1 MAMPDDDDEIDLS
14 APPRAKLGAFVAVA
28 VLHVVAVLAL
38 IRAFAPHFAEQA
50 VEAVVSTFTV
60 TIIAPPPPP
69 EPARQDQAAGAAGAE
84 GKKATA
90 RAVDAP
96 LPKQAI
102 SPSPA
107 PRAASTGDA
116 NTSGAA
122 QAGAGTGAGGA
133 GNGTG
138 SGTGGN
144 GPGGG
149 LTRKAEKI
157 AGTIADK
164 DYDKAGRAVRLGN
177 AVVIAIT
184 VSAEGRPTGCRVVRP
199 SPDPAADAQT
209 CRLAIERFRFRPA
222 TDAQGN
228 PVASVYGWQQRWF
241 Y

>member
-1 MAMPDDDDEIDLS
+1 MADDDGLDLS
-14 APPRAKLGAFVAVA
+14 APLRTKVGVFVVVA
-28 VLHVVAVLAL
+28 ALHVVAVLAL
-38 IRAFAPHFAEQA
+38 IRAFAPQLAAQA

-60 TIIAPPPPP
+60 TITAPPPPP
-69 EPARQDQAAGAAGAE
+69 APSPQDQTAGAAGGA
-84 GKKATA
+84 GKKAVA
-90 RAVDAP
+90 RAVNAP
-96 LPKQAI
+96 LPKVPLA
-102 SPSPA
+102 PSPV

-138 SGTGGN
+138 SGNGGTGA
-144 GPGGG
+144 GGG

-157 AGTIADK
+157 AGTIAEK
-164 DYDKAGRAVRLGN
+164 DYDKAGRAARLGH
-177 AVVIAIT
+177 AVVIAVS

-199 SPDPAADAQT
+199 GPDPVADALT
-209 CRLAIERFRFRPA
+209 CRLAVERFHFRPA
-222 TDAQGN
+222 TDAAGT

>member
-1 MAMPDDDDEIDLS
+1 MRDDDDIDLS
-14 APPRAKLGAFVAVA
+14 APPRTKVGVFVAVA
-28 VLHVVAVLAL
+28 ALHVVAVLAL
-38 IRAFAPHFAEQA
+38 IRAFAPQLAEQA

-60 TIIAPPPPP
+60 TITAPPPPP
-69 EPARQDQAAGAAGAE
+69 EPARQDQAAGASGAE
-84 GKKATA
+84 GKKAVA
-90 RAVDAP
+90 RAAEAP
-96 LPKQAI
+96 PPKVPLA
-102 SPSPA
+102 PSPA

-122 QAGAGTGAGGA
+122 QTGAGTGAGGT

-144 GPGGG
+144 GAGGG

-157 AGTIADK
+157 AGTIAEK

-177 AVVIAIT
+177 AVVIAIS
-184 VSAEGRPTGCRVVRP
+184 VSAEGRPTGCRVARP
-199 SPDPAADAQT
+199 SPDPTADALT
-209 CRLAIERFRFRPA
+209 CRLAVERFRFRPA